1 MKHVNRSRTTRVSDR
16 VGRRNIGWIDRESL
30 INYRRARGT
39 ALIAFSSNETAERW
53 SWLRLPVGG
62 GALTPR
68 LKLRINL
75 RVSRTCSTGY
85 FHSRAGGDKLAG
97 LRSNKSPAG
106 KNEIVLDGNRIERRK
121 KKGERRGCDE
131 FLHADIT
138 SATKFV
144 VICLCVLEFE
154 SL

>member
-1 MKHVNRSRTTRVSDR
+1 M
-16 VGRRNIGWIDRESL
+16 
-30 INYRRARGT
+30 
-39 ALIAFSSNETAERW
+39 
-53 SWLRLPVGG
+53 GG

>member
-1 MKHVNRSRTTRVSDR
+1 MKDVNRSRTTRVQSDR

-39 ALIAFSSNETAERW
+39 ALIAFPSNETAERW

-106 KNEIVLDGNRIERRK
+106 KNEIVLDGNRIERGRE
-121 KKGERRGCDE
+121 GVATS
-131 FLHADIT
+131 FWHADIT
-138 SATKFV
+138 SATKLLFL
-144 VICLCVLEFE
+144 VICLRVLEFE